1 MKDPSMRHIA
11 LALAFASSIA
21 NATETPKAEPNSVY
35 TLYRS
40 SAITGGDKWRLH
52 VATFDSSDGA
62 QYNRDNCEIAKSL
75 FQSQPGV
82 TVTYWCER
90 GYFSKQ

>member
-1 MKDPSMRHIA
+1 MRYLA
-11 LALAFASSIA
+11 LALAIA
-21 NATETPKAEPNSVY
+21 AFSVNATEAPRVDTKLVY

-40 SAITGGDKWRLH
+40 SAVTGGEKWRLH
-52 VATFDSSDGA
+52 VATFDSADGV
-62 QYNRDNCEIAKSL
+62 QYNRENCDTAKSL

-90 GYFSKQ
+90 GYFSKK

>member
-1 MKDPSMRHIA
+1 MRY
-11 LALAFASSIA
+11 LAITLAFVAFYA
-21 NATETPKAEPNSVY
+21 NATEAPRVDPKSVY

-40 SAITGGDKWRLH
+40 SAVAGGEKWRLH

-62 QYNRDNCEIAKSL
+62 QYNRDNCETAKSL

-90 GYFSKQ
+90 GHFSKQ

>member
-1 MKDPSMRHIA
+1 MRFLA
-11 LALAFASSIA
+11 LVLAFAAHCAYAIDA
-21 NATETPKAEPNSVY
+21 PRLDPKSVY

-40 SAITGGDKWRLH
+40 SAVVGGDKWRLH
-52 VATFDSSDGA
+52 VATFDSSDGS
-62 QYNRDNCEIAKSL
+62 QYNRDNCETAKSL